1 MHACKDALK
10 KAGISTNDLDFDF
23 QGDEVEGTPLPP
35 VPKDESHDSDGAV
48 LSFFESFFS
57 RSSNAVETAI
67 QEMFAKL
74 KYAGLDETQPMAS
87 SGEQFVNAIV
97 EGHKN
102 GAATLVLGDQNYN
115 VTKARSDEAMANTP
129 ASTANVPLDLK
140 CWRPDESDRENY
152 RRIRNEEMQQVY
164 PMFFQVVPTELDEHI
179 AAKLNKLDAY
189 PNIVAVVMMLHVD
202 GVEESLKSMGWK
214 EE

>member
-1 MHACKDALK
+1 
-10 KAGISTNDLDFDF
+10 
-23 QGDEVEGTPLPP
+23 
-35 VPKDESHDSDGAV
+35 
-48 LSFFESFFS
+48 
-57 RSSNAVETAI
+57 
-67 QEMFAKL
+67 
-74 KYAGLDETQPMAS
+74 MAS

-102 GAATLVLGDQNYN
+102 GAATLVLGDQNCN
-115 VTKARSDEAMANTP
+115 VTKASSDEAMANTP

-140 CWRPDESDRENY
+140 WRPDESDRENY